1 MATEAEHSRVP
12 RVFPEHETPPSGAIG
27 ILALLVLVVI
37 GYTGF
42 VHVSVNPDAVGTA
55 RPVAATT
62 VARVGALTQV
72 TPIVTTVVVDRPVT
86 VVPSTGFAIVTVTA
100 QDGVTV
106 RDQPTTASPAVS
118 HAAVGSDLTVVG
130 SDVLD
135 PSSTSRWI
143 HVRYQ
148 GIEGFVRSDL
158 VDTPHTV

>member
-1 MATEAEHSRVP
+1 MATEARPYRV
-12 RVFPEHETPPSGAIG
+12 RRIFPERETPPWGAIG
-27 ILALLVLVVI
+27 LFILIVLLLI

-42 VHVSVNPDAVGTA
+42 VHVSVNPNAAATA
-55 RPVAATT
+55 QPAAATT

-86 VVPSTGFAIVTVTA
+86 VVPSTGFAMVTVTA
-100 QDGVTV
+100 QDGVAV
-106 RDQPTTASPAVS
+106 RSEPTTASVAVGQAS
-118 HAAVGSDLTVVG
+118 VGSDLMVVG
-130 SDVLD
+130 NDVLD

-158 VDTPHTV
+158 VDAPHAT